1 MAKHSKEKVHLV
13 LKRQELIWALRTQE
27 YNGEEIAF
35 MFNLDRS
42 VISRILKG
50 KPMNWKPKWRKIIL

>member
-1 MAKHSKEKVHLV
+1 MAKHGKEKVHLV
-13 LKRQELIWALRTQE
+13 LKRQELMWALKTQE

-50 KPMNWKPKWRKIIL
+50 KPKDWTPKWIRTK